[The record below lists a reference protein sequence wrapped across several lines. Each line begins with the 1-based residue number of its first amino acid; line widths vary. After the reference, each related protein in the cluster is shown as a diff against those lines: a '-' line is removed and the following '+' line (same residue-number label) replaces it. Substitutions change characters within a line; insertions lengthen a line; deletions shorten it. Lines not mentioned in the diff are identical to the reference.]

1 MLKIINR
8 CTLDIN
14 ISIIKVTSVSNF
26 ANFRI
31 FGQHSKQPEK
41 NHDIKT
47 TGRSKHIF
55 QIENKLFKVHYMEQV
70 MLFSAVIK
78 NASILSVL

>member
-1 MLKIINR
+1 MSGLILSGNGSYFKGLYVKWDKLKAVMFKIINR

-47 TGRSKHIF
+47 TGW
-55 QIENKLFKVHYMEQV
+55 
-70 MLFSAVIK
+70 
-78 NASILSVL
+78 